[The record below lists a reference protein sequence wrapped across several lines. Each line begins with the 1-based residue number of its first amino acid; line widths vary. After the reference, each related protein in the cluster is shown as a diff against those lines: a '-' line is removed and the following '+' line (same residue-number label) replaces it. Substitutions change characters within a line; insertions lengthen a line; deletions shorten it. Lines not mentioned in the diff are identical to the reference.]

1 MQEKEYTDIIPLLK
15 NLCIVLQPFAS
26 TRNIKLT
33 FTGIEKEIKID
44 CSADKLLNGFNKLFN
59 SILDYMPDDN
69 TLYVTTELIEKD
81 ESKHLSI
88 KIRNTGINLK
98 QVPAITNNSYIPVKL
113 LSYETKETIYE
124 ICYSLSGIVAETSEA
139 SANGGPF
146 NYINFV
152 KGIKTHFSR
161 LNNHIERLAETNP
174 KEAAFLTSINNCIL
188 KNLEDERFDANA
200 LSDTMAMSR
209 AQLLRRLKSI
219 TGNSP
224 AYYIKNLRLER
235 AKELLETKD
244 VTISEVAFQTG
255 FNSPSNFTKVFTEK
269 YGITPSQFRRPKPNA
284 TNE

>member
-1 MQEKEYTDIIPLLK
+1 METNANADIISLL
-15 NLCIVLQPFAS
+15 NHLTIALQPFAN
-26 TRNIKLT
+26 TRNIKLN
-33 FTGIEKEIKID
+33 FSSGEKEIEIKHPEKD
-44 CSADKLLNGFNKLFN
+44 LLAGFTKL
-59 SILDYMPDDN
+59 ICAIIDYMPDDN
-69 TLYVTTELIEKD
+69 AIYLTAELVE
-81 ESKHLSI
+81 ENNARQVSI

-113 LSYETKETIYE
+113 FSYSAKETVYE
-124 ICYSLSGIVAETSEA
+124 ICYSLSGDVTDAGRTFT
-139 SANGGPF
+139 NGGPF
-146 NYINFV
+146 NYVNFV

-161 LNNHIERLAETNP
+161 LNNPIERLAESNP

-188 KNLEDERFDANA
+188 KNLDDERFDANA
-200 LSDTMAMSR
+200 LSNAMAMSR

-224 AYYIKNLRLER
+224 AYYIKNLRLAK
-235 AKELLETKD
+235 AKELLETTD
-244 VTISEVAFQTG
+244 VTISEAAFQTG